1 MSKLPPKPEGAL
13 WTDEQWQAIM
23 TRGQNTLVSAAAG
36 SGKTAVLVERIIQ
49 QLMSETDPVDVDRLL
64 VVTFTNAAA
73 AEMRQRIGEALEEAL
88 ASQPE
93 NLHLRRQL
101 SLLNRASISTL
112 HSFCMDVLR
121 TYYYKIGLDPGFRIL
136 DDTEA
141 ALLREEIIEEVFE
154 ENYSKPDNEAFFKL
168 VDAYSGDRSDF
179 QLQQLV
185 EKLYDFSRSHPWP
198 NAWLDDVVKQYEFA
212 AKLDNFSIPWV
223 QALLDTIQQELTM
236 NLSLLREAE
245 KLIISPGGPKKYH
258 EAVSSDKEQLQRL
271 LDVANDW
278 EQLYLGFQTL
288 DFPSLKR
295 ITKKDDVV
303 PQLKD
308 TVQQLRNTAK
318 SNIQELQSKF
328 FARPL
333 HEYMYDLAEM
343 APLVKTLVR
352 LVKTFAERFY
362 ALKKEKAVL
371 DYSDLEH
378 NCLQILLDEHATRDE
393 LIPSEVALNYQATF
407 SEVLVDE
414 YQDTNFVQE
423 TIVQLVSKENNLFM
437 VGDVKQSIYRFR
449 LAEPSLFLQKYKD
462 FSKTGNE
469 HGLRIDLAQ
478 NFRSREEVLHGTNF
492 IFRQIMN
499 ESIGELDYDDAAE
512 LKPGFPYPESENSEM
527 EFILLD
533 REAEEEEELPEEVE
547 DAAREELEV
556 RFIAN
561 KIKQLIGKESGTPTL
576 VYDKKLKRMR
586 PVTYRD
592 IVILMRSTSTSA
604 SLVMEEL
611 KKHGIPA
618 YVEMS
623 TGYFEATE
631 IATMLSLLQVID
643 NPDQDI
649 PLAAVLRSP
658 IVGLTEEEL
667 AKIRIANQTGSYFQ
681 ALQTYLEQF
690 EDKLADTLR
699 QFYENMM
706 KWRTTARQ
714 GAVSELIWQLY
725 RDTHYY
731 DFVGGLPGGVQR
743 QANLR
748 ALYDRA
754 RQYEKTSFRGLF
766 RFLRFIERMKEKGKD
781 LGTARALG
789 EQEDVVRLMTI
800 HSSKGL
806 EFPIVF
812 LAGLSKQFNKKD
824 VNASVL
830 FHKEYGVGMKY
841 VDTEK
846 RLSYPTLLQRAMK
859 EQMQDEML
867 AEEMRILYVAMTRAR
882 EKLYLIATV
891 KGLEKEVQKWNHHLT
906 NLDWLLSDATRRT
919 SSCYLDW
926 IGPALI
932 RHRQSEQL
940 RAFYEEKEVRASHVY
955 SDESRWKVT
964 CIHARDLMIEE
975 DDKERDDREKLARI
989 KAGLKVDVINDGGKD
1004 RVYAQL
1010 NWTYPH
1016 EKLTKVKAKQTV
1028 TELKRQHEVIDEQ
1041 SDQLYGN
1048 QFRHP
1053 AEQRP
1058 RFLQKSKMTAA
1069 ERGTAMHT
1077 FMQHMPFQH
1086 VTPEQL
1092 QLTLDKLVRKEILT
1106 EEQARA
1112 IDLTLVAQ
1120 LTETAL
1126 FQRIQS
1132 AQQTHREIPFAY
1144 TVPPFEGSEEK
1155 VIIQGVIDLVLEE
1168 EDGLVIVDYKTDAI
1182 TGRFP
1187 SFEDAKPTLKN
1198 RYEIQLNLYE
1208 QALERIWNQR
1218 VKAKFLYF
1226 FDGSHVLEL

>member
-49 QLMSETDPVDVDRLL
+49 QLMSETEPVDVDRLL

-198 NAWLDDVVKQYEFA
+198 NAWLDDVVKQYELA
-212 AKLDNFSIPWV
+212 AKLDNFSLPWV

-258 EAVSSDKEQLQRL
+258 EAVSSDKKQLQRL

-989 KAGLKVDVINDGGKD
+989 KAGLKVDVMDDGGKD